1 MTMHIWYWST
11 HYNGMREPR
20 QQHHSLSV
28 LHINIAVST
37 HKISTEEIFYYARL
51 GQHKDRVVLHSSWYS
66 NLLVC
71 MNIYAYVCTYLHRNL
86 GMCIC
91 APAVTRADRSLTS
104 TSPAMLVF
112 FSTSVALHA
121 APRICGYACKGTYQ
135 DCKRPQL
142 TPYFA
147 HTKFGESMMCLAL
160 LCWHPLSY
168 FLMILFPISYKS
180 YAS

>member
-1 MTMHIWYWST
+1 MY
-11 HYNGMREPR
+11 
-20 QQHHSLSV
+20 
-28 LHINIAVST
+28 
-37 HKISTEEIFYYARL
+37 
-51 GQHKDRVVLHSSWYS
+51 
-66 NLLVC
+66 
-71 MNIYAYVCTYLHRNL
+71 IYAYVCTYLHRNL
-86 GMCIC
+86 RMCIC

-168 FLMILFPISYKS
+168 FLMILLPISYKS
-180 YAS
+180 YASWATVSVLDLETKTWIRVWLLYCAPEGQLQRRSSCCIAYC